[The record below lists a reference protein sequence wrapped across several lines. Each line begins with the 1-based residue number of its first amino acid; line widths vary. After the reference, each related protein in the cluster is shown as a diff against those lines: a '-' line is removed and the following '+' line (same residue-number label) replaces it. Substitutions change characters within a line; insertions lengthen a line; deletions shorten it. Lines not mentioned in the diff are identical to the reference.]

1 MRAILFDYGGTLD
14 YPRHWLD
21 RFLAHYQAAGLGLSR
36 AQLDHGF
43 THATRMAYRATADL
57 RQFGLEEIVNYLV
70 RAQVAFLADDG
81 DSVTRGIIA
90 DARREGR
97 LAEAMARIV
106 AGFVAESRAGM
117 DASRAVLSVLTPRY
131 AMGVVS
137 NFYGNL
143 ERVLDEAGLG
153 GFFAVVADSSRV
165 GSFKPDPGIFAYALE
180 KIGAP
185 AHAAAMVGD
194 SIDKDCAPARRL
206 GMTAIWLPGIDH
218 PDHDGG
224 ANQANE
230 VDFTIRE
237 LAELKSLQ
245 WRCESAER

>member
-57 RQFGLEEIVNYLV
+57 RQFGLAETVNYLV

-81 DSVTRGIIA
+81 DSVTRGVIA
-90 DARREGR
+90 EARREGR
-97 LAEAMARIV
+97 LAGAMAWIV

-117 DASRAVLSVLTPRY
+117 EASRAVLSVLAPRY

-143 ERVLDEAGLG
+143 ERVLEEAGLA
-153 GFFAVVADSSRV
+153 GFFAVIADSSRV
-165 GSFKPDPGIFAYALE
+165 GCFKPDPGIFAYALE

-194 SIDKDCAPARRL
+194 SIDKDCEPARRL
-206 GMTAIWLPGIDH
+206 GMTAIWFPGIDH
-218 PDHDGG
+218 PDHDGVG
-224 ANQANE
+224 DQANE

-245 WRCESAER
+245 WRRESAER